1 MASKGSNANTFDAG
15 VFGSLRYNFT
25 AFGGVAGII
34 PDPSDEL
41 LDAFN
46 KGYRDLL
53 KEYGVT
59 EDGEEIEDSE
69 VPDLDE
75 LEKRADKPT
84 FVQQQQDVV
93 KLIAELCQDSPSEE
107 QIMKLP
113 FRVRQKFVVWL
124 QRQLVSPEA

>member
-25 AFGGVAGII
+25 AFGGVTGII

-41 LDAFN
+41 LDDFN
-46 KGYRDLL
+46 KSYRALL

-59 EDGEEIEDSE
+59 EDGEELED

-75 LEKRADKPT
+75 LEKRADRPT

-93 KLIAELCQDSPSEE
+93 KLIAALCQDSPSEE